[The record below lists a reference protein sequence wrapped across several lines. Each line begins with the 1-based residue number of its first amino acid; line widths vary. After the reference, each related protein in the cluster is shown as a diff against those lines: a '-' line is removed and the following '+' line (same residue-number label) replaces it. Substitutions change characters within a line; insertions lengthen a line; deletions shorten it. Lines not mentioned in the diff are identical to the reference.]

1 MRRASFGTFFELGGR
16 GAMEALGR
24 TGVDYVII
32 DTEHGCFSEETT
44 ADLITA
50 AENCGLQPY
59 VRIGSITRP
68 AVLRMLDI
76 GARGLIVPNIRS
88 VDQVKEL
95 VDFARFPPLGRRG
108 YCPNRT
114 TGWGTDVWAQDV
126 LAYMAECDRRCRLI
140 PQCETREALDQIEEI
155 AALPGVDGIF
165 IGPCDLSIDLGIPL
179 QFDSPVLAGAIE
191 RILRA
196 CQEYGKESYIFAGNM
211 HDATKWADRG
221 FDSVTFSLDATVFIQ
236 AYQGLVKEFRGEEKA
251 EQAGR
256 ITYFEKILRELQ
268 QLVSN
273 PNAEALAAFRGKAEE
288 LAAYYES
295 AEWKRDFADDEA
307 GLLALDLPRG
317 VLSED
322 GIWNALEAWRER
334 LEESGLA

>member
-1 MRRASFGTFFELGGR
+1 MRTASFGTFFELGGR

-24 TGVDYVII
+24 TGLDYVII

-50 AENCGLQPY
+50 SENCGLLPF
-59 VRIGSITRP
+59 VRIGAVTRP

-76 GARGLIVPNIRS
+76 GARGLIVPNISS
-88 VDQVKEL
+88 VEQVKEL

-114 TGWGTDVWAQDV
+114 TGWGADEWAQDV

-140 PQCETREALDQIEEI
+140 PQCETREALEHIEEI

-179 QFDSPVLAGAIE
+179 QFDSPVLAEAIE

-196 CQEYGKESYIFAGNM
+196 CKENGKEAYIFAGNM
-211 HDATKWADRG
+211 RDAAKWADRG
-221 FDSVTFSLDATVFIQ
+221 FDSVTFSLDASVFIQ
-236 AYQGLVKEFRGEEKA
+236 AYQGLVKEFRGEDRTAQIE
-251 EQAGR
+251 R
-256 ITYFEKILRELQ
+256 INYFEGILRELQ
-268 QLVSN
+268 QLISD
-273 PNAEALAAFRGKAEE
+273 PDAEALAAFRGKAEE
-288 LAAYYES
+288 LAAYYGSEN
-295 AEWKRDFADDEA
+295 WKQDFADDEA
-307 GLLALDLPRG
+307 CLLPPELPRG

-322 GIWNALEAWRER
+322 GIWNALEAWREC
-334 LEESGLA
+334 LEEAGLE